1 MAVIVVATPKASNA
15 NSYATVAEGTS
26 YHEGHPYPTVWEDAS
41 EDEQARA
48 LVTATRMLDTWYEWN
63 GIVSTL
69 TQSLAWP
76 RRGVIKDNITQGVTG
91 TALNEWHE
99 PYAVLLDP
107 DVIPARIR
115 DATCELARLLLASDR
130 TADSELEVQGIKS
143 LKAGPVELTFQGASA
158 KPIPDSVAIMVA
170 PYGRKRSA
178 SGGAVS
184 LGRG

>member
-1 MAVIVVATPKASNA
+1 MALTVVATAKATNA
-15 NSYATVAEGTS
+15 NSYATVAEGDT
-26 YHEGHPYPTVWEDAS
+26 YHEGHPYPDTWENAS
-41 EDEQARA
+41 ADEKGRA

-69 TQSLAWP
+69 TQALAWP

-107 DVIPARIR
+107 DVIPTRIR
-115 DATCELARLLLASDR
+115 EATCELGRLLLASDR
-130 TADSELEVQGIKS
+130 SADSDLEVQGITH
-143 LKAGPVELTFQGASA
+143 LKAGPVELSFAGASA

-170 PYGRKRSA
+170 PYGRKRSS

-184 LGRG
+184 LGRA